1 MPAPERRSCW
11 RAAARRA
18 PSFTGEER
26 FAFPE
31 PYGEQE
37 VHLVPHP
44 EPVTLPRTIDVR
56 DVVFKVGYPAD
67 ETARIR
73 VLLELGF
80 DRDEPFEVD
89 GVAVSPRRFA
99 AAYIG
104 RRGIGPTERSAN
116 VKHVRV
122 EGAAD
127 GRPVT
132 LTYDFAVEQVGRSAS
147 AAITGTVAAIAA
159 DLVAR
164 GGPAGVHPPEAAFDP
179 RPFVDALAE
188 RGPGRRS
195 KAHARA
201 GDGLTATR
209 RSVAG
214 DSSSIVCSP
223 GGSSRSGRT
232 AAIARAP
239 VGG

>member
-1 MPAPERRSCW
+1 MWTSPGIVVTRFDASTGTSIAWEAG
-11 RAAARRA
+11 RAVEYA
-18 PSFTGEER
+18 SFTQEER

-44 EPVTLPRTIDVR
+44 EPLTVPGTIDVR
-56 DVVFKVGYPAD
+56 NVSFKVGYPAD

-80 DRDEPFEVD
+80 DSDEPFIVD

-104 RRGIGPTERSAN
+104 RRGIGETERSAN

-122 EGAAD
+122 EGVRD
-127 GRPVT
+127 GIPTT
-132 LTYDFAVEQVGRSAS
+132 LTYDFAVEQTGRSAS
-147 AAITGTVAAIAA
+147 SAITGTVAAIAA

-164 GGPAGVHPPEAAFDP
+164 EGLAGVHPPEAAFEP

-188 RGPGRRS
+188 RGLHVVEGES
-195 KAHARA
+195 
-201 GDGLTATR
+201 
-209 RSVAG
+209 
-214 DSSSIVCSP
+214 
-223 GGSSRSGRT
+223 
-232 AAIARAP
+232 
-239 VGG
+239 

>member
-1 MPAPERRSCW
+1 M
-11 RAAARRA
+11 
-18 PSFTGEER
+18 
-26 FAFPE
+26 
-31 PYGEQE
+31 
-37 VHLVPHP
+37 
-44 EPVTLPRTIDVR
+44 TLPRTIDVR

-80 DRDEPFEVD
+80 DREEPFVVD
-89 GVAVSPRRFA
+89 GVAISPRRFA

-122 EGAAD
+122 EGTLD
-127 GRPVT
+127 GRPMT

-164 GGPAGVHPPEAAFDP
+164 GGPTGVHPPEAAFDAAAV
-179 RPFVDALAE
+179 RRRARRA
-188 RGPGRRS
+188 RPGRRRRRAS
-195 KAHARA
+195 GSARR
-201 GDGLTATR
+201 LTYPKIGR
-209 RSVAG
+209 W

-223 GGSSRSGRT
+223 GGRSRSGRT